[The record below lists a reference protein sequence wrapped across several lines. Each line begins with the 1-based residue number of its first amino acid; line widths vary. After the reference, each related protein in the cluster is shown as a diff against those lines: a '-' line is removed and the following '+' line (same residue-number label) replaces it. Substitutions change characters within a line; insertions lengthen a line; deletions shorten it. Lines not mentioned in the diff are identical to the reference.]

1 MKNVL
6 IARTATLMASSGRP
20 CTWRVRSALSFLLLA
35 ALGVCVPDSWSQTTG
50 AAASPERGTVR
61 ERKVALV
68 IGNGAYETAALK
80 NPVSDARAVAKLLR
94 ELGFEVLLRENLND
108 EGFAEALRALGTR
121 LKPGGVSLFYFA
133 GHGMQVGGRNY
144 LIPVGASIENE
155 DEVAYRAIDANQ
167 VLDKMSRAA
176 SALNLVILDACRNNP
191 FTRSF
196 RAQINGLAHME
207 APSGTLIAF
216 ATSPGSVAADGEG
229 ANSTYT
235 KHLLANIGVA
245 GVPVEIALK
254 RVREGVSRETL
265 GRQIPWESS
274 SLMGDFY
281 FRAGEGGTQVALA
294 ETAETHLATERA
306 FWESIQARGGSEEYL
321 AYLRQYPN
329 GRFAALAKARLN
341 AAEQAKPQ
349 AATPAASPAGS
360 NDGAFE
366 LAYWDSIK
374 ASTNPA
380 DFKAYLEQFPK
391 GRFAGLARNRLGT
404 PDTQVAAVRA
414 TTLGTSSAL
423 RDLPKIGDTWTYNL
437 FDRGSKTDTLTVNI
451 TGVSAEGQVTEKLT
465 RGKFPNFA
473 ASRTFE
479 PEFNPRIFQETKMPG
494 DFFLTEFSP
503 YVSPDPTLLG
513 KEWDDLKIALIYGG
527 PQNLTMKMSVVGVE
541 RIRVPAG
548 EFLAVKVEGTTQKFS
563 RHNLGF
569 VSIRLVYWYAPQVK
583 RTIRIIREVR
593 SDFPHE
599 GNDIYELAS
608 YKLKE

>member
-1 MKNVL
+1 MQRGL
-6 IARTATLMASSGRP
+6 TATTAMLLASIARSSFANWFG
-20 CTWRVRSALSFLLLA
+20 VLNSLLL
-35 ALGVCVPDSWSQTTG
+35 LLMVCLCAPEVVAQTTG
-50 AAASPERGTVR
+50 AAASPDRGTVR

-80 NPVSDARAVAKLLR
+80 NPVSDARAVARLLR
-94 ELGFEVLLRENLND
+94 ELGFDVLLRENVND
-108 EGFAEALRALGTR
+108 EGFAEAMRAFGTR

-155 DEVAYRAIDANQ
+155 DEVPYRAIDANQ

-176 SALNLVILDACRNNP
+176 SSLNLVILDACRNNP

-235 KHLLANIGVA
+235 KYLLSNIAVP

-281 FRAGEGGTQVALA
+281 FRSAEGRAQVALA
-294 ETAETHLATERA
+294 ETVETRFAAEKA
-306 FWESIQARGGSEEYL
+306 FWDSLQERGGSEEYL

-329 GRFAALAKARLN
+329 GRFAALAKTRLG
-341 AAEQAKPQ
+341 AEQAKAQ
-349 AATPAASPAGS
+349 AATPTQMGT
-360 NDGAFE
+360 NDAFE

-374 ASTNPA
+374 NSSNAA

-404 PDTQVAAVRA
+404 PETQVVAARA

-423 RDLPKIGDTWTYNL
+423 RDLPKIGDRWTYNV
-437 FDRGSKTDTLTVNI
+437 FDRGSKTDTLTVSI
-451 TGVSAEGQVTEKLT
+451 DAVSPEGQVTERLA
-465 RGKFPNFA
+465 RAKFPAFSA
-473 ASRTFE
+473 TRTFE
-479 PEFNPRIFQETKMPG
+479 PEFNPHIYQEIDTPG
-494 DFFLTEFSP
+494 QMFLPEFSP
-503 YVSPDPTLLG
+503 YVAPDASLIGKRWDLIAALTAGLG
-513 KEWDDLKIALIYGG
+513 NGPVRRDLW
-527 PQNLTMKMSVVGVE
+527 PVKMEIIGSE
-541 RIRVPAG
+541 KIRVPAG
-548 EFLAVKVEGTTQKFS
+548 EFMTIKVECVTKTDSGGTSLKLT
-563 RHNLGF
+563 
-569 VSIRLVYWYAPQVK
+569 YWYASQVR
-583 RTIRIIREVR
+583 RTIRFIREVR
-593 SDFPHE
+593 TAHSNARQE
-599 GNDIYELAS
+599 DIYELAN
-608 YKLKE
+608 YQLRE